1 MVDIKYER
9 SNEKVNSGQ
18 MLIPYEV
25 TNFGLT
31 YFNMTV
37 NNNIKDRQLE
47 CLPSGKV
54 RCCARGQCLISFIR
68 V

>member
-18 MLIPYEV
+18 MLILY
-25 TNFGLT
+25 
-31 YFNMTV
+31 
-37 NNNIKDRQLE
+37 DRQLE

-54 RCCARGQCLISFIR
+54 RCCARKQCLMSFIR